1 MSDMSQLD
9 LIVDRT
15 KKFYASIAYCDKI
28 AHLTREALMDS
39 PEFQDHFEIGHIQ
52 LDLSEEGHFLSTRKT
67 ISVTDRHSKKKY
79 TLIIEE
85 QE

>member
-1 MSDMSQLD
+1 MANMTQLD

-15 KKFYASIAYCDKI
+15 RKFYASIAYCDKI

-39 PEFQDHFEIGHIQ
+39 PEFQDHFEIGHIC
-52 LDLSEEGHFLSTRKT
+52 LDLHEDGSFRSTKKT

-85 QE
+85 A